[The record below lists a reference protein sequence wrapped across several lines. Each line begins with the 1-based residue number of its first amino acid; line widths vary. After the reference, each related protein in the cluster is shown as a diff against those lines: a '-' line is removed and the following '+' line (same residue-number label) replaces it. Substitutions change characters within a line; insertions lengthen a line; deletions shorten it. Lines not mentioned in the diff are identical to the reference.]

1 MRKVEIESVGDL
13 EALPEDEWVEVPEG
27 LHAKFVYS
35 IDREN
40 NKLTIVLP
48 EEIAKRIGN
57 RLFASFDEG
66 KIVISEIKEW
76 WEWIENS
83 GNF

>member
-66 KIVISEIKEW
+66 KIVISEIKE
-76 WEWIENS
+76 
-83 GNF
+83 

>member
-1 MRKVEIESVGDL
+1 MRKVKIESVGDL

-66 KIVISEIKEW
+66 KIVISEIKE
-76 WEWIENS
+76 
-83 GNF
+83 

>member
-1 MRKVEIESVGDL
+1 MRKVEIESMEDL

-66 KIVISEIKEW
+66 KIVISEIKE
-76 WEWIENS
+76 
-83 GNF
+83 

>member
-1 MRKVEIESVGDL
+1 MKMRKEKIESVEDL

-66 KIVISEIKEW
+66 KDSYQ
-76 WEWIENS
+76 
-83 GNF
+83 

>member
-1 MRKVEIESVGDL
+1 MRKVKIESVEDL

-57 RLFASFDEG
+57 RLFAPSDEG
-66 KIVISEIKEW
+66 KIVISEIKE
-76 WEWIENS
+76 
-83 GNF
+83 

>member
-1 MRKVEIESVGDL
+1 MRKVKIESVEDL

-57 RLFASFDEG
+57 RLFATFDEG
-66 KIVISEIKEW
+66 KIVISEIKE
-76 WEWIENS
+76 
-83 GNF
+83 